1 MPDAEAY
8 RFGAFRLLPQQRE
21 LLMRG
26 APVDLGPRG
35 FDLLVAL
42 VKRHGQLATKDALM
56 AEVWPGIV
64 VGENNLPAQVS
75 ALRRLLAVDAECG
88 RCLQTV
94 PGRGYRF
101 VARVEFEGTPDAAVE
116 IAGRPGE
123 TNARLSL
130 VVLPFTNLS
139 SDPEQAYFVQGM
151 SETITTDLSR
161 ISGLL
166 VIAFATAAT
175 FKDEPGDP
183 RQVCRA
189 LNVRFCVRGSVQ
201 RSGKK
206 VRINAQLVDSV
217 SGLQVWSERFDGHSS
232 DLFAL
237 QDQITGRI
245 ANSVGREIN
254 HFAAGDAEMRKANPD
269 ATDLLMRGIAIA
281 DWPQSLGNLRQQEL
295 LFGQAV
301 QLDPGNS
308 EAHARLARAILLQ
321 LIQVH
326 ASLPMQIKAEKLKQ
340 GAHAAER
347 AVELDPNNARAH
359 LASGL
364 LHMARGEFAE
374 AVLANETAIA
384 LDRNLALAH
393 SNLGNSLVH
402 LGQAREALPALGD
415 AIRLDPLGPQ
425 ISAIQSTMG
434 FARLFLEENQSAA
447 DWYTKA
453 KASNPRMPRAHAGL
467 AIALAL
473 LGNIEGARRAAA
485 DLRRLVPDYRISGT
499 IDAPSAS
506 SPLRYRQFYEE
517 VLCPAA
523 KVAGVQV

>member
-1 MPDAEAY
+1 MTDAEAY

-21 LLMRG
+21 LSMSG
-26 APVDLGPRG
+26 ARVELGTRG

-42 VKRHGQLATKDALM
+42 IRRRGQLATKGELI
-56 AEVWPGIV
+56 AEVWPGV
-64 VGENNLPAQVS
+64 VVAENNLPAQVS
-75 ALRRLLAVDAECG
+75 ALRKLLAVDAECG

-101 VARVEFEGTPDAAVE
+101 LGRVEHDGT
-116 IAGRPGE
+116 AGASANSAE

-139 SDPEQAYFVQGM
+139 SDREQAYFVQGM

-166 VIAFATAAT
+166 VIAATTAAA
-175 FKDEPGDP
+175 FKDEPVDL
-183 RQVCRA
+183 RRICRE
-189 LNVRFCVRGSVQ
+189 LDVRFCVRGSVQ
-201 RSGKK
+201 RNHQN
-206 VRINAQLVDSV
+206 VRINVQLVEGA
-217 SGLQVWSERFDGHSS
+217 SGIQIWSERMDGHSS

-237 QDQITGRI
+237 QDQITGRV
-245 ANSVGREIN
+245 ANSIGRKIN
-254 HFAAGDAEMRKANPD
+254 HVAARDAEMRKADPV
-269 ATDLLMRGIAIA
+269 ATDVLMRGIAIA
-281 DWPQSLGNLRQQEL
+281 DWPQSLDNLQQQEL
-295 LFGQAV
+295 LFGHAV
-301 QLDPGNS
+301 HLDPGSS

-326 ASLPMQIKAEKLKQ
+326 ASLPMQIKEEKLRQ
-340 GAHAAER
+340 GAVAAET

-402 LGQAREALPALGD
+402 LGKAREALPPLME

-425 ISAIQSTMG
+425 ISAIQCAMG
-434 FARLFLEENQSAA
+434 LARMFLADSQAA
-447 DWYTKA
+447 AEWYSRA
-453 KASNPRMPRAHAGL
+453 RASNPRLPRAHAGL
-467 AIALAL
+467 AIALAI
-473 LGNIEGARRAAA
+473 LGDIPAARRSAA
-485 DLRRLVPDYRISGT
+485 DLQRLVPDYRISGT
-499 IDAPSAS
+499 IDAPRAS

-523 KVAGVQV
+523 KVAGVQL